1 MIVYDD
7 LEPSDKLKIYNK
19 GVDVIKKEKTSI
31 NLIKY
36 KVGILIII

>member
-19 GVDVIKKEKTSI
+19 GVDVIKKEKI
-31 NLIKY
+31 N
-36 KVGILIII
+36 